1 VNGLQRWIMLA
12 VIVLA
17 GIAIALDHRS
27 RHWPKPGTEGTVLST
42 DEPVVETGGYGTPSD
57 DTEEE

>member
-1 VNGLQRWIMLA
+1 MLA

-42 DEPVVETGGYGTPSD
+42 DEPVVETGGYGTASD